1 MLDLVIAHFSLN
13 GVTSETENI
22 VADGPL
28 LQWNFSSLKA
38 RTRSLTTILYSNN
51 MKQCFVQLKQA
62 VPSCFETS
70 ILLGFKIITV
80 FFL

>member
-28 LQWNFSSLKA
+28 LQRIFSSLKE
-38 RTRSLTTILYSNN
+38 RTRSLTILYSNN
-51 MKQCFVQLKQA
+51 MKQRFVQLKQA
-62 VPSCFETS
+62 VASCFETS
-70 ILLGFKIITV
+70 ILF
-80 FFL
+80 